1 MKMQLE
7 VKLLLLK
14 IVKYNGDVSPLVKLG
29 YEYAQVMDFLN
40 LLLEEKLLSRE
51 GYQLNI
57 TDAGLSKI
65 EELNKEFKRNDAS
78 KWIEPDLASR
88 ISKIDKTEIFLP
100 DPNELSF

>member
-1 MKMQLE
+1 MQLE

-14 IVKYNGDVSPLVKLG
+14 IVKYNGDVTPLVKLG

-40 LLLEEKLLSRE
+40 ELLNEKLLIKE

-57 TDAGLSKI
+57 TSAGLSTI
-65 EELNKEFKRNDAS
+65 EDLNKEFKRKDAS
-78 KWIEPDLASR
+78 NWIEPDLASR
-88 ISKIDKTEIFLP
+88 ISKIDKNEIFLP

>member
-1 MKMQLE
+1 MQLE

-14 IVKYNGDVSPLVKLG
+14 IVKYNGDVSPLIKLG

-40 LLLEEKLLSRE
+40 LLLKENLLSRE

-57 TDAGLSKI
+57 TKVGLNEI
-65 EELNKEFKRNDAS
+65 EVLNKKFKRKDAS
-78 KWIEPDLASR
+78 KWIEPDLSSR